1 MTLNW
6 FSCLQSFCAQCVS
19 RWPGWS
25 CCCPR
30 WNPYVWSPN
39 PCKWTSP
46 LMRAHSPF
54 RDSVL
59 LCFSDTKLASL
70 IPITFLSAPSSHPV
84 FRGSH
89 SKLGSGTTFPRHLYL
104 VPFSPYLSASPL
116 HWSATGARVTM
127 CVRWPFPCECRV
139 CKTRLSFTSSCVP
152 PRPVVGVSWMS
163 TQDLFITLNYLIIFQ
178 KWVSCYARYFKF

>member
-70 IPITFLSAPSSHPV
+70 VPITFLSAPSSHPV

-89 SKLGSGTTFPRHLYL
+89 SKLGSGTTFSRHLYL
-104 VPFSPYLSASPL
+104 VPFPLISQLLLCTEAPQVHVWPCVFVDLFHASAESVRHGCRLCPHVCRL
-116 HWSATGARVTM
+116 AQWSAYHEWALRT
-127 CVRWPFPCECRV
+127 CLL
-139 CKTRLSFTSSCVP
+139 LS
-152 PRPVVGVSWMS
+152 
-163 TQDLFITLNYLIIFQ
+163 II
-178 KWVSCYARYFKF
+178 